1 MKDVFIL
8 PSHYILNRWT
18 IYAKQGF
25 YIEKQ
30 GTQQEILSTQAAR
43 ISRKATSVTLKC
55 SVSKELDDLK
65 KAIDKLDL
73 KAGNSLSKVHEKSSE
88 VPLPLTDCAI
98 DVLAGKLSFNVPG
111 VIKGPENKR
120 GTISLKNRKRKK
132 KKSAT
137 KKERYIRTL
146 NYIVVLFYN

>member
-55 SVSKELDDLK
+55 SVSKELLDDLK

-137 KKERYIRTL
+137 KKGTYAP
-146 NYIVVLFYN
+146 

>member
-18 IYAKQGF
+18 IYAKRGF

-30 GTQQEILSTQAAR
+30 GTQKENLSTKAAH
-43 ISRKATSVTLKC
+43 ISWKATSVALKC
-55 SVSKELDDLK
+55 SVSKELLDDLE

-73 KAGNSLSKVHEKSSE
+73 KADNSLSKVQEKSSE

-98 DVLAGKLSFNVPG
+98 DVLADKLSFKVPC
-111 VIKGPENKR
+111 VVKGPKNKR
-120 GTISLKNRKRKK
+120 GTISLEKRKGKK

-137 KKERYIRTL
+137 KKGTYAPEL
-146 NYIVVLFYN
+146 